1 MSKALY
7 KRDWTKQRTIW
18 MVRDQTCTWKKMVSK
33 EELCKRDMAKQSA
46 FQNTRAQMHT
56 TKKIVLKALCKRDKH
71 CIIQMMRA
79 QMHTQINNFTDDR
92 VNGLKATQ
100 NDMLQ
105 SCIHITLKVSHDLI
119 FLKLNYF
126 YLCIG
131 RN

>member
-56 TKKIVLKALCKRDKH
+56 KKKIVLKALCKE
-71 CIIQMMRA
+71 
-79 QMHTQINNFTDDR
+79 INIVLSR
-92 VNGLKATQ
+92 
-100 NDMLQ
+100 
-105 SCIHITLKVSHDLI
+105 
-119 FLKLNYF
+119 
-126 YLCIG
+126 
-131 RN
+131 